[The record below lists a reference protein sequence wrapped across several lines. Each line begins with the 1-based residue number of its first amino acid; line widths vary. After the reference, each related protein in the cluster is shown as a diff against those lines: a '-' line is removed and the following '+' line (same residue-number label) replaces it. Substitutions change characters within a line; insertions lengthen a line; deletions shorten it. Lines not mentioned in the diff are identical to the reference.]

1 MVITT
6 FSAPEHSEPLW
17 HVPECL
23 SQSLW
28 SVFING
34 NTGEGMVAAPV
45 SHWSLSWLL
54 IGQFSLSIATSGMFS
69 RSGNSPESIF
79 SPELT
84 ILTNI
89 SHWVTR
95 PGAGRGRRRQ
105 PYILFENFKCT
116 INRRPCRQL
125 AKGDKHY
132 LYHLLLS
139 AEKTSLFHNKVSWD
153 TKTLFNTTY

>member
-1 MVITT
+1 MFLSV
-6 FSAPEHSEPLW
+6 SAKVFGQFLLTETLGKRWLMH
-17 HVPECL
+17 L
-23 SQSLW
+23 SLIGQE
-28 SVFING
+28 
-34 NTGEGMVAAPV
+34 T
-45 SHWSLSWLL
+45 LSWLL

-105 PYILFENFKCT
+105 PYILFENFKYT